1 MRNPGLKKKVAG
13 TFPNSEPEVAGT
25 FLDLTLKPI
34 GIFKSEQIEPY
45 QAGKQPDDLGLPG
58 QIHLNSGDNLEL
70 ALQDINGCSH
80 LWIIF
85 GFHFN
90 QNWKPLVQ
98 PPRSQ
103 KKIGV
108 FATRAP
114 YRPNP
119 LGLSLVPLMSVDH
132 LTLHVGANDIL
143 NGSPVYDIKPYHP
156 EFDSA
161 QNAHIHW
168 LENSKLPQ
176 HQITFSPFAES
187 QLEFLSKYHLK
198 EIRPFITRQL
208 EFDPT
213 NKNKK
218 RVTKGPHFWTLCYRT
233 WRIDFTTSENII
245 AILSIRSGYSEQELF
260 NIEDKYSDKDIHRA
274 FVKEFS

>member
-1 MRNPGLKKKVAG
+1 MRNPGVKKKAAG
-13 TFPNSEPEVAGT
+13 TFS
-25 FLDLTLKPI
+25 DLTLKPI

-45 QAGKQPDDLGLPG
+45 QAGRQPDDLGLPG
-58 QIHLNSGDNLEL
+58 EIYLNSGAHLEL
-70 ALQDINGCSH
+70 ALQDLGGCSH

-85 GFHFN
+85 GFHLN

-98 PPRSQ
+98 PPRSD

-119 LGLSLVPLMSVDH
+119 LGLSLVPLISVDH

-143 NGSPVYDIKPYHP
+143 NDSPIYDIKPYHP

-161 QNAHIHW
+161 QDAHIHW
-168 LENSKLPQ
+168 LENSKLSK
-176 HQITFSPFAES
+176 HLITFSPFVES
-187 QLEFLSKYHLK
+187 QLDFLSKHHLK
-198 EIRPFITRQL
+198 EIRSFIIRQL

-218 RVTKGPHFWTLCYRT
+218 RVENGPHFWTLCYRT
-233 WRIDFTTSENII
+233 WRIDFTLSEEII
-245 AILSIRSGYSEQELF
+245 GILSIRSGYTENELLD
-260 NIEDKYSDKDIHRA
+260 IEDKYSDKEIHRA
-274 FVKEFS
+274 FIKEFS